1 MSMTKVNWYPGHMK
15 KTKDLISENISAV
28 DLILD
33 VRDARVYI
41 GSANPDLKTLAGNKN
56 RIVILNKS
64 DLVDQAELSRISG
77 KIIAEN
83 PGVKVVAI
91 SAEKG
96 TNIKNMNALI
106 DEYRMVKVERMMK
119 KGLKKTSFRIM
130 IVGIPNVGKSKL
142 INTLAKRKAAGVGN
156 KPGFTR
162 GKQWISLANGIE
174 LLDTPGVLWP
184 NFDNIDIGMK
194 LSIILAIREDILDRA
209 DTAKYFL
216 KIAKNMNFLDKIYAT
231 YHIDYVDD
239 DPDYIILEKVAKA
252 YHMLLKGEVLDV
264 EKASYKLLIDYREMK
279 FGKFPLE

>member
-1 MSMTKVNWYPGHMK
+1 MTKVNWYPGHMK

-41 GSANPDLKTLAGNKN
+41 SSANPDLKSLAGVKN

-64 DLVDQAELSRISG
+64 DLVEQAELSRISG

-106 DEYRMVKVERMMK
+106 EGFRNVKVERMLK

-162 GKQWISLANGIE
+162 GKQWISLPNGIE

-194 LSIILAIREDILDRA
+194 LSIILAIREDILDRV

-216 KIAKNMNFLDKIYAT
+216 LIAKKMGFLKSIYTA
-231 YHIDYVDD
+231 YKLEYLENE
-239 DPDYIILEKVAKA
+239 PDYLILEKVAKHF
-252 YHMLLKGEVLDV
+252 HMLLKGEVLDV

-279 FGKFPLE
+279 LGKFPLE